1 MPKKRGK
8 YHAGAAPKTAPH
20 PLWHKP
26 DHGSWIGSAK
36 EDWPAGA
43 TEFTVSFEVHD
54 PSQAHFA
61 LQHSADSKVASASL
75 NGKPLAVGRNLG
87 FSKFGGEMV
96 LVAPQG
102 KVSLP
107 LPEPQPQPQPSP

>member
-1 MPKKRGK
+1 MSTGVAAWRMPKKRGK

-75 NGKPLAVGRNLG
+75 VLLGAVISTAGTPSGVPTQVRVRVLG
-87 FSKFGGEMV
+87 C
-96 LVAPQG
+96 
-102 KVSLP
+102 
-107 LPEPQPQPQPSP
+107 